1 MTNQQKGRQ
10 LSLAEKVDPVHT
22 ALVVVDMQNDFCH
35 PDGYH
40 GYNGDDLSMMPG
52 AIANMR
58 RLVLTARQ
66 AGTLIVWVRAT
77 YDEVVLGEPLA
88 EVLSKGGTSPVRCA
102 EGSWG
107 ADFLDELR
115 PLDAPNEI
123 VLTKH
128 RFSAFWDTEIDLTLR
143 SNGIKSVVVAGVIT
157 SGCVES
163 TARDAYFRNYYVVLP
178 GDASGS
184 YSRERHDAALRKLA
198 LTFGVVTQTDDVAR
212 LWSHAAAGPRGWQ
225 LDAKRAQVLH
235 TLEQLTDPAHAALVI
250 VDMQNDFCHPDGLMG
265 KRGED
270 LSHNRTII
278 ATIARLLDSARKAG
292 VMVVHVQ
299 AQYGNGSGTP
309 SWLFSADDSK
319 TTLHIC
325 LPGSWGAQ
333 QVDELAPKDGEPIVV
348 KHRYS
353 AFIDTALELLLRSNG
368 IRSLVVTG
376 TATQACVESTVRDA
390 KMLDYYVT
398 VPRDGVG
405 ARARHRH
412 MHDASLEAMGTYFAT
427 ITDADAVTALW
438 DGSNAR
444 SARAAE

>member
-1 MTNQQKGRQ
+1 MTKAQKGRQ
-10 LSLAEKVDPVHT
+10 LSLAEKVDPAHA
-22 ALVVVDMQNDFCH
+22 ALIVVDMQNDFCH

-40 GYNGDDLSMMPG
+40 GRNGDDLSMMPG

-66 AGTLIVWVRAT
+66 AGALIVWVRAT

-88 EVLSKGGTSPVRCA
+88 EVLAKGGSSPVRCA

-143 SNGIKSVVVAGVIT
+143 SNGIRSVVVAGVIT

-212 LWSHAAAGPRGWQ
+212 LWSQAAAGPRGWQ

-235 TLEQLTDPAHAALVI
+235 TLEQLTDSAHAALVI
-250 VDMQNDFCHPDGLMG
+250 VDMQNDFCHAKGLMG
-265 KRGED
+265 QRGED

-278 ATIARLLDSARKAG
+278 ATIARLLESARRAG

-299 AQYGNGSGTP
+299 AQYGNSSGTP

-319 TTLHIC
+319 TTQHIC

-438 DGSNAR
+438 DGSNAL